1 MKKNFIILISI
12 IMTFSVNA
20 TELVKIKGGEF
31 TRNVKVW
38 NEYKSQT
45 IKLDDFQIA
54 ETKVTVKEY
63 KIFLDSKKKEM
74 PKRIKDD
81 FNSKVPENIPIYG
94 ETFFEALEY
103 CNWLSEKESL
113 QPCYKIEG
121 NQVVWNYNA
130 NGYRLPTEAE
140 WEYAASCGWKDMDM
154 LSDDT
159 EVVGKYL
166 SFVSK
171 QAYREEDFLPH
182 EVMQNKRNKFGLYDV
197 LDNCSEWCWDLF
209 NVDYYDIT
217 EVLNNPKGPDE
228 GYDEIFYKIVTD
240 NRVKKGTWYQEEGD
254 FKNPIKKVYSIWPTQ
269 NSSYISIRLARNA
282 E

>member
-1 MKKNFIILISI
+1 MKKNFIILICM

-63 KIFLDSKKKEM
+63 KIFLDSKRKEM

-159 EVVGKYL
+159 EVVGKY
-166 SFVSK
+166 
-171 QAYREEDFLPH
+171 
-182 EVMQNKRNKFGLYDV
+182 
-197 LDNCSEWCWDLF
+197 
-209 NVDYYDIT
+209 
-217 EVLNNPKGPDE
+217 
-228 GYDEIFYKIVTD
+228 
-240 NRVKKGTWYQEEGD
+240 
-254 FKNPIKKVYSIWPTQ
+254 
-269 NSSYISIRLARNA
+269 
-282 E
+282 